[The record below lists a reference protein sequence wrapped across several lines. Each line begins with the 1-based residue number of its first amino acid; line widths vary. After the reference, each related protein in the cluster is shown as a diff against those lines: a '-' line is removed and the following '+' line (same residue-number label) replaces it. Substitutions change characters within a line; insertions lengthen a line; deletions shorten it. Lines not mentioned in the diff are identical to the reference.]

1 MFIIPYYQA
10 ASHTTG
16 FIYVLLLPQRL
27 KSSTLNLLNTF
38 SVMYLSLEQ
47 KPHLQM
53 FCTSRFTS
61 MCVVLSQP
69 VLTAGSSTLSLKA
82 AACTSAAPSAGTS
95 SAAAATTRTTR
106 WDGAASPGLKCQP
119 CFVSSSSRDSLF
131 CLQTVCKTPQCA
143 FNGLHAHHPRDCL
156 FYLRDWEPPRL
167 QELLKVQMLLVFNVY
182 AQVAKM

>member
-106 WDGAASPGLKCQP
+106 
-119 CFVSSSSRDSLF
+119 
-131 CLQTVCKTPQCA
+131 
-143 FNGLHAHHPRDCL
+143 
-156 FYLRDWEPPRL
+156 
-167 QELLKVQMLLVFNVY
+167 
-182 AQVAKM
+182 